1 MTRAILA
8 FLIAFSA
15 TTGAMAA
22 GEDGLSQY
30 EINGWIIEVVR
41 DGDRAACSLIREE
54 ADGSALVVSRVS
66 DSPFVLPV
74 LEIAAKTDPFGAGPV
89 SLAAGG
95 ARTEVALDTS
105 FDEDGV
111 YVAAYPDIDRAD
123 AILLAMQTAADIRL
137 EQDGAAIASMPLAG
151 FAAAYAE
158 ITRVCGG

>member
-1 MTRAILA
+1 MARAIIA
-8 FLIAFSA
+8 VFLIVA
-15 TTGAMAA
+15 AA
-22 GEDGLSQY
+22 GVARADDGLIQY
-30 EINGWIIEVVR
+30 DMDGWTIEIVR

-74 LEIAAKTDPFGAGPV
+74 LEIAAERDPFGAGPV

-95 ARTEVALDTS
+95 SRTPVALDTS

-123 AILLAMQTAADIRL
+123 AILAAMQTAAELRL
-137 EQDGAAIASMPLAG
+137 EQGDAAIAAMPLEG

-158 ITRVCGG
+158 ITRICGG